1 MILICYRC
9 DSNFKMEEKMEKI
22 VEKQAN
28 KLNGFLMFFV
38 LLVLIALEV
47 YLFLGMIVTKNPQIL
62 WLLIPLL
69 LIIILTSSGFIVV
82 QPNESRVLIFFGK
95 YIGTVRNSGFWWVNP
110 FTIKRRVSLRI
121 RNFNSDKIKVNDLH
135 GNPIEIGAVVVW
147 KVIDSA
153 KAVFDV
159 ENYEEFVD
167 IQSETAIRSLASEYP
182 YDTEDETMSSLRGSP
197 QEIADNLKGQLEKR
211 LEVAGVDILESRIS
225 HLAYAQEIAQA
236 MLRRQQAQA
245 IIAARTKIVE
255 GAVGMV
261 EMALTSLSQQKIVTL
276 DEDKKA
282 TMVNNLMVALVSE
295 HDVQPVINTGT
306 LYQ

>member
-1 MILICYRC
+1 M
-9 DSNFKMEEKMEKI
+9 DKI
-22 VEKQAN
+22 SEKQAN
-28 KLNGFLMFFV
+28 KTNGFLMLFV
-38 LLVLIALEV
+38 LLALIALEI
-47 YLFLGMIVTKNPQIL
+47 YLFVGILQTRNTEIL
-62 WLLIPLL
+62 WFFIPLI
-69 LIIILTSSGFIVV
+69 LIIVLVLSGFIVV

-110 FTIKRRVSLRI
+110 FTVKRKVSLRI
-121 RNFNSDKIKVNDLH
+121 RNFNSEKIKVNDLH

-182 YDTEDETMSSLRGSP
+182 YDDNDESKASLRGSP
-197 QEIADNLKGQLEKR
+197 QEIAENLKGQLEKR
-211 LEVAGVDILESRIS
+211 LEVAGVDIIESRIS

-245 IIAARTKIVE
+245 IIAARQKIVE

-261 EMALTSLSQQKIVTL
+261 EMALKSLSDQQIVTL

>member
-1 MILICYRC
+1 
-9 DSNFKMEEKMEKI
+9 MEKI
-22 VEKQAN
+22 SEKPAS
-28 KLNGFLMFFV
+28 KINGFVVVFILIA
-38 LLVLIALEV
+38 LIALEV
-47 YLFLGMIVTKNPQIL
+47 YLIVLMTNTENVMIL
-62 WLLIPLL
+62 WVFIPM
-69 LIIILTSSGFIVV
+69 IFVIILIASGFAVV
-82 QPNESRVLIFFGK
+82 QPNSSRVLILFGK
-95 YIGTVRNSGFWWVNP
+95 YTGVIRDSGFWWVNP
-110 FTIKRRVSLRI
+110 FTIRKRVSLRI
-121 RNFNSDKIKVNDLH
+121 RNFNSQKIKVNDLH

-147 KVIDSA
+147 RVFDSA

-159 ENYEEFVD
+159 ENYEQFVD
-167 IQSETAIRSLASEYP
+167 IQSETAIRTLASEYP
-182 YDTEDETMSSLRGSP
+182 YDVTEEDTPSLRGTP
-197 QEIADNLKGQLEKR
+197 QVIAESLKNTLQTR

-245 IIAARTKIVE
+245 IIAARQKIVE

-261 EMALTSLSQQKIVTL
+261 EMALNMLSEQKIVTL

-295 HDVQPVINTGT
+295 SEVQPVINTGT